1 MRIRIGK
8 LELKI
13 PWEYLVALFLVLLA
27 LTIMIVWKV
36 GHEQSETIRVL
47 TTQTPLVSERPDQ
60 DAVPYDDSFYDVP
73 DEDDVESKPGFEPP
87 GTLKVNINKAG
98 MDELISLPY
107 IGEVKARAIIAYRD
121 EHGPFKTPED
131 LLNVK
136 GIGPK
141 TLERIKDFIVFE

>member
-27 LTIMIVWKV
+27 LTILIVWKV
-36 GHEQSETIRVL
+36 GHEHGETIRIM

-60 DAVPYDDSFYDVP
+60 DAAPYDDSFYDVP

-87 GTLKVNINKAG
+87 GTLKVNINKAS